1 MHALVTK
8 QYSCR
13 NAISG
18 AVFAFVIGSRLLS
31 VLSCV
36 YHGQSKTLLQV
47 NLQVYC
53 RRQSVAVP
61 EFSWV
66 LTASYAQ
73 KAQRSTVC
81 KDRACIWQGQSR
93 LGTPDLTVWGVS

>member
-1 MHALVTK
+1 MPWCP
-8 QYSCR
+8 SNING
-13 NAISG
+13 NAMGG
-18 AVFAFVIGSRLLS
+18 AVFAFVIRSSLLTI
-31 VLSCV
+31 LSCV
-36 YHGQSKTLLQV
+36 YRGQSRTFLEV

-66 LTASYAQ
+66 CTASYAQ
-73 KAQRSTVC
+73 KAQRSIVC

-93 LGTPDLTVWGVS
+93 PGTPDLTVWGVS